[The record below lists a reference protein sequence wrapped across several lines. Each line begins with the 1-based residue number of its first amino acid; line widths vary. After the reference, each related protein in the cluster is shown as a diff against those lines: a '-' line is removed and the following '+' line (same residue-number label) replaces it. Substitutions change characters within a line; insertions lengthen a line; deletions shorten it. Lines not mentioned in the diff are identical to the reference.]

1 VVSELAN
8 TTFEI
13 PSFTAASITLYVLSA
28 FTRGHRQIVSI
39 TAWAVVS
46 PAMRSRIAA

>member
-28 FTRGHRQIVSI
+28 FTRNVSLSGRI
-39 TAWAVVS
+39 RMAGTAAK
-46 PAMRSRIAA
+46 